1 MATNISAGAPNPGDE
16 ERQRRAA
23 RKIKLAQTNTP
34 PTRIKLP
41 KLPTFTKQQ
50 YAHDD
55 ESEPPRVR
63 MTPEQWYY
71 GVPRNPI
78 QKVRR
83 DTARKLDHLFKF
95 CKEHATAR
103 MGIYPDGRTTKIDC
117 HSRGRIWCEQPELV
131 DYIPRLITVECYPVR
146 DDEHAA
152 ERFRKVDNK
161 KTAKNAADD
170 VHGSFRL
177 RGVPTDSKFFQSA
190 SNIKSPLSYAY
201 GIVAASTLAPDAR
214 PANKQDATIDE
225 QVNVFFDALSALDAL
240 NVNGGK
246 MKAPFITAFLLAY
259 TKHGDD
265 CLPFFKRINIG
276 NFGRKEGKKMCPV
289 AAIERERDLYVG
301 KSGSSSTHM
310 ELVTK
315 ILGALDN
322 FMDAAN
328 FREENYQPKVD
339 MQKIMKV
346 DLSCYLLRNKA
357 KRTGRT
363 INKRKPNDD

>member
-1 MATNISAGAPNPGDE
+1 MATSNSNSNSNPGDE
-16 ERQRRAA
+16 ERQRRSA
-23 RKIKLAQTNTP
+23 RKIKLVRATTP
-34 PTRIKLP
+34 PKNIKLP

-83 DTARKLDHLFKF
+83 DTARKIDHLFKF
-95 CKEHATAR
+95 RKEHATAR

-117 HSRGRIWCEQPELV
+117 HSRGRLWCEEPELV
-131 DYIPRLITVECYPVR
+131 DYIPRFITVECYPVR

-152 ERFRKVDNK
+152 ERFRVVDNK

-170 VHGSFRL
+170 VHGSFKL
-177 RGVPTDSKFFQSA
+177 RGVPTESKFFQSA
-190 SNIKSPLSYAY
+190 ANIKSPLSYAY
-201 GIVAASTLAPDAR
+201 SIVAASTLPADAR
-214 PANKQDATIDE
+214 PANKHDATIDE
-225 QVNVFFDALSALDAL
+225 QVNVFYDALTALDGL
-240 NVNGGK
+240 DVNGGK
-246 MKAPFITAFLLAY
+246 MKAPFITAFLLAF
-259 TKHGDD
+259 TKHGNDI
-265 CLPFFKRINIG
+265 LPFFKRINVG
-276 NFGRKEGKKMCPV
+276 TFGRKEGKKMCPI

-322 FMDAAN
+322 FMEAAN
-328 FREENYQPKVD
+328 FREDDYQPKVD
-339 MQKIMKV
+339 MQKVMKV
-346 DLSCYLLRNKA
+346 DLACYLLRDKA

-363 INKRKPNDD
+363 LNKRKRNG